1 MRSGSERPVDPLVFG
16 TDGLLVD
23 SELLC
28 LSAMTAGL
36 NAAIAAG
43 MKVVEM
49 CQGST
54 LQTHLGASPYASR
67 PSPLAAVP
75 WLASSGRG
83 GIQG

>member
-16 TDGLLVD
+16 TDGLLVG

-28 LSAMTAGL
+28 LSATTAGL
-36 NAAIAAG
+36 IAAIAAG

-49 CQGST
+49 SRGST
-54 LQTHLGASPYASR
+54 LQTHLGSSPYASR
-67 PSPLAAVP
+67 SSPLAAVP
-75 WLASSGRG
+75 WLATSGQG